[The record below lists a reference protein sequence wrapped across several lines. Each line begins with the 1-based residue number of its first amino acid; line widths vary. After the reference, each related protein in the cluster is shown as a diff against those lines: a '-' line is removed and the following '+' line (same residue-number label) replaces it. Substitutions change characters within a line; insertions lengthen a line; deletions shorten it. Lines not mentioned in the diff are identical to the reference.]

1 MCSRAVKM
9 VSSVAKSNLAPLRS
23 FCFLNSVFH
32 FRNLRELTWLLI
44 TICYLTSQSLADEGD
59 FMEEF
64 LKREYSLV
72 KPYRGEFNVK
82 LELRYRQCQLTL
94 ATNINVDSRQNTVCH
109 RKVGFGLN
117 SFFSWIELCGGG

>member
-44 TICYLTSQSLADEGD
+44 TICYLTSQSLADDGD

-82 LELRYRQCQLTL
+82 LKLRYRQCQLTL
-94 ATNINVDSRQNTVCH
+94 ATNINVDSRQFVTE
-109 RKVGFGLN
+109 R
-117 SFFSWIELCGGG
+117 